1 MRERFIIHLNVA
13 DFAVAVERTIDCR
26 LQKRP
31 VVIAPEGA
39 VRATVYDMSEEAYQ
53 NGIRKGM
60 ALKRALRYCRDAVVL
75 PPHPE
80 RYEQAM
86 ADFLKY
92 ALPYSPLVEAT
103 DLQGHL
109 FLDVTGTGKLF
120 GPPPDLAWRIRKHVR
135 AHMGFDPIWSVAP
148 NKLIAKVATR
158 VVKPTGEY
166 IVSTGEETAFLNPL
180 PLYLIPGIETEDVKR
195 FLDFNFT
202 HTEQVVALSHTQLHV
217 LFGKRSRDLY
227 HAMRGIDPSPVLPA
241 LQKKPVVHADHT
253 FGNDTNDTRCVTRAL
268 YGLVEKTG
276 AGLRQRGMATGRMQ
290 FVLGYSDGKRVIRQ
304 VSIRPA
310 SAVDSCLFAAAKRTL
325 RQAWKRRVRV
335 RYLRLSC
342 SRLTFPPPAQRM
354 LFDRHEKKD
363 RRKERLTPVLDTIR
377 NRFGHSAVRF
387 AFTLP

>member
-39 VRATVYDMSEEAYQ
+39 VRAAVYDMSEEAYQ
-53 NGIRKGM
+53 NGVRKGM

-103 DLQGHL
+103 DHQGHL
-109 FLDVTGTGKLF
+109 FMDATGTGKLF

-166 IVSTGEETAFLNPL
+166 IVSTGEEAAFLNPL
-180 PLYLIPGIETEDVKR
+180 PLHLIPGIETEDVKR
-195 FLDFNFT
+195 FCDFNFT
-202 HTEQVVALSHTQLHV
+202 HTGQAVALSHTQLHV
-217 LFGKRSRDLY
+217 LFGKRSQGLY

-241 LQKKPVVHADHT
+241 LQKKPVVRADHT
-253 FGNDTNDTRCVTRAL
+253 FGNDTNDTRRVNRAL
-268 YGLVEKTG
+268 YGIVEKAG
-276 AGLRQRGMATGRMQ
+276 ADLRQRGLTAGCMQ
-290 FVLGYSDGKRVIRQ
+290 LFLDYSDGKRTIRQ
-304 VSIRPA
+304 VRIHPA
-310 SAVDSCLFAAAKRTL
+310 SASDCRLFTAAKRVL
-325 RQAWKRRVRV
+325 KPAWTRRVRI
-335 RYLRLSC
+335 RHLRLSC
-342 SRLTFPPPAQRM
+342 SRLTFPPPAQRT
-354 LFDRHEKKD
+354 LFDRREKKG
-363 RRKERLTPVLDTIR
+363 REKEHLTPVLDAIR